1 MSTKLKVAVIGT
13 GMIAHTHARQY
24 ADIPEAELAA
34 ACDVDEER
42 LRRFAQRYDIKQT
55 YADYDKMVAEADV
68 DAVSVCLPVFLHAP
82 CAITSLRAGK
92 HVLCEKPMASNA
104 DEAQAMVDAAG
115 KAGKKLMVYWRRR
128 FAPEARKAREI
139 IESGELG
146 RIYFARTS
154 TLRWRGR
161 PGFDMPAFG
170 KWFMQK
176 DKAGGGTM
184 MDIGGYDL
192 DLVLGLMGFPEVKGV
207 SAAAYQEID
216 KEEAQAA
223 GVDVEELCV
232 GLIRLADGATIWL
245 ESSFAVNVEDDAKA
259 LFFGSEAG
267 LKVHPLT
274 VYKHFWFQGRKPTAI
289 EVALPRDPKR
299 EGWLSVQEHFVDC
312 CLNDKPIPISSGKE
326 ALMVAKVVDALY
338 QSAEAGKEVAFS

>member
-1 MSTKLKVAVIGT
+1 MSGKLKVAIIGT

-24 ADIPEAELAA
+24 VENPLAELAA

-42 LRRFAQRYDIKQT
+42 LRAFANRYEIKET
-55 YADYDKMVAEADV
+55 YSDYDKMVADADI
-68 DAVSVCLPVFLHAP
+68 DAVSICLPVFLHAP
-82 CAITSLRAGK
+82 SAIAALKAGK
-92 HVLCEKPMASNA
+92 HVLCEKPMAVNA
-104 DEAQAMVDAAG
+104 DEAQAMVDAAD
-115 KAGKKLMVYWRRR
+115 KAGKKLMVYWRMR

-139 IESGELG
+139 IARGELG
-146 RIYFARTS
+146 KIYFARTT

-176 DKAGGGTM
+176 SKAGGGTM

-192 DLVLGLMGFPEVKGV
+192 DLVLGLMGFPEIKSVA
-207 SAAAYQEID
+207 AAAYQEID
-216 KEEAQAA
+216 KEQAQAA

-232 GLIRLADGATIWL
+232 GMIRLADGGTIWL
-245 ESSFAVNVEDDAKA
+245 ESSFACNVEDEPKT

-267 LKVHPLT
+267 LRVQPLT
-274 VYKHFWFQGRKPTAI
+274 LYKHFWFQGRKPTAI

-312 CLNDKPIPISSGKE
+312 CLNDKPIPVSSGEE
-326 ALMVAKVVDALY
+326 ALMVTRVTEALY
-338 QSAEAGKEVAFS
+338 KSAEGGTEVPFE